1 MMSTI
6 TRNAT
11 TARLLTC
18 LFATVFAAF
27 PALGQRRV
35 RVQIPYPFTVSVGS
49 HAYPAGTYTVSLN
62 SGILVMQ
69 SSTGQQIRQMIITRL
84 SGPNSFLQG
93 GSLVFDSTGGR
104 KILSEVWL
112 PNEDGA
118 LVYSVPKGDTRSVL
132 SFTELAPNS
141 HASGKAAFDLTCAR
155 CHGQEGQGNP
165 KADQYFGTTI
175 PRLNS
180 AAVQSKSDAEI
191 RAIIMGGTKIMPP
204 VEVESGGFRHRL
216 PPQDISAVIT
226 YVRTLKKR

>member
-1 MMSTI
+1 MMSII

-11 TARLLTC
+11 ATRLLTC

-35 RVQIPYPFTVSVGS
+35 EVQIPYPFTVSVGS

-62 SGILVMQ
+62 NGILVMQ

-93 GSLVFDSTGGR
+93 GALVFDNAGGGH
-104 KILSEVWL
+104 ILSEVWL

-118 LVYSVPKGDTRSVL
+118 LVYSIPKGETRSVL
-132 SFTELAPNS
+132 SFSELATTG
-141 HASGKAAFDLTCAR
+141 HASGKTAFDLTCAR

-165 KADQYFGTTI
+165 KADQYFGITI

-191 RAIIMGGTKIMPP
+191 RAIIMAGTATMPP
-204 VEVESGGFRHRL
+204 VEVEEGGFRHRL
-216 PPQDISAVIT
+216 PPQDVSAVIA
-226 YVRTLKKR
+226 YVHTLKR